1 MGGRMSRQ
9 KGKRGERQACAE
21 LRRLFPDCKARRS
34 QQFCG
39 ADADADLT
47 TDIMGL
53 KCEVKRQE
61 TMKMYPW
68 LKQAS
73 EDAAATDCPVV
84 LHRQNGKPW
93 IACLYLDDVPGLVT
107 LLNEYMEKQHD
118 G

>member
-1 MGGRMSRQ
+1 MGKPSRD
-9 KGKRGERQACAE
+9 KGKRGERQACVE
-21 LRRLFPDCKARRS
+21 LNRLFNCNARRS
-34 QQFCG
+34 QQFSG
-39 ADADADLT
+39 ADHTADIKS
-47 TDIMGL
+47 DIIG
-53 KCEVKRQE
+53 CHFEVKRQE

-107 LLNEYMEKQHD
+107 LVNEYMEQAD
-118 G
+118 D